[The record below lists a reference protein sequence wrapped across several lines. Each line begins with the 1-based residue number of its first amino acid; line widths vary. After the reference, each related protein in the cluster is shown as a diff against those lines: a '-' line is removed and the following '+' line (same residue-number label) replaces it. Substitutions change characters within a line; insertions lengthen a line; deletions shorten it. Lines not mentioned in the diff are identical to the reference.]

1 MTDSFRDICKN
12 FRNKLTESE
21 EESVAHNEFVSRLP
35 QYNTEIQEAF
45 EDVFAS
51 AKRIKCSTTQSQRVK
66 DMLMD
71 DLRKLQRKVRAF
83 ISIATEEER
92 SEEYPKDSGKKGKKE
107 DDDAPEEQQVYDDPE
122 DVVEISSMAGGNVA
136 GGPATFLKKKYGK
149 KSVSRK
155 KVREFLE
162 DI

>member
-1 MTDSFRDICKN
+1 MTSSFRDICKN
-12 FRNKLTESE
+12 FKNKLTESE

-51 AKRIKCSTTQSQRVK
+51 AKRIKCSTSQSQRVK

-71 DLRKLQRKVRAF
+71 DLRKLQRKVRTF
-83 ISIATEEER
+83 VSIATEEER
-92 SEEYPKDSGKKGKKE
+92 SEDYPKDSGKKNKKQH
-107 DDDAPEEQQVYDDPE
+107 DDEKPEEQQVYDDPE
-122 DVVEISSMAGGNVA
+122 DVVEISSMAGGDVS
-136 GGPATFLKKKYGK
+136 GGATFLKRKYGN

-155 KVREFLE
+155 KVSEFLE